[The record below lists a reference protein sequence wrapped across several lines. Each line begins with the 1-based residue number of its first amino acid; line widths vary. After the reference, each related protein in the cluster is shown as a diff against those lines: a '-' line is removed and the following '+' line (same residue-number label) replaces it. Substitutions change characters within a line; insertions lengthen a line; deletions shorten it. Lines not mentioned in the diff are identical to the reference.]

1 MKDRIK
7 LIMDSENMNP
17 ARFAD
22 TLEIGR
28 AVVSHI
34 LNGRNNPSLDVIT
47 RILIKMP
54 NINSEWLLTGIGP
67 MYKDADMPEINKEE
81 HKRTISS
88 PSLPDLFAVLPNE
101 GSVNTTN
108 GSDKNK
114 YQKEKELVEPE
125 NILKEVVNERII
137 YKEAKEKKIKQIIIY
152 YTDSTFE
159 TFDSH

>member
-47 RILIKMP
+47 RILTKMP

-67 MYKDADMPEINKEE
+67 MHKDADMSEINKEE
-81 HKRTISS
+81 HKRATSS
-88 PSLPDLFAVLPNE
+88 PSLPDLFAVLPDEN
-101 GSVNTTN
+101 SVNMVN

-114 YQKEKELVEPE
+114 YQKEKELMEPK
-125 NILKEVVNERII
+125 NTLKEVVNERII